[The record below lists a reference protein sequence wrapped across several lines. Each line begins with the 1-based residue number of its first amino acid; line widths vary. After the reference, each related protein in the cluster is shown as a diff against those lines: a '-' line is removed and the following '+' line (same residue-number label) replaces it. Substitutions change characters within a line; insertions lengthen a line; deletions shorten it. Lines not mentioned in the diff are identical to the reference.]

1 MASVSLYALAT
12 ILALLALHVAR
23 HRREPIHRH
32 FAGLVLSITAW
43 VLGIAGVESGL
54 YTDFW
59 GRITFA
65 AASLIP
71 ATFLSFSHVF
81 PAAGR
86 WPTPGIRRA
95 ALAAA
100 VALALLSLTTPLI
113 AYDISRS
120 TTGIARKSGHA
131 YPLFTLYFLV
141 CTSTAL
147 AVFIGKWL
155 AARGLARAQL
165 QYLGIGLLALIVGG
179 TTTNLLIPVL
189 TGRSQYSWLGPY
201 FTLPLVFLVAHSI
214 IRHRLMD
221 LRLAIHTGLAYALA
235 VGTVSAVLLVAGRVT
250 MAGWRHHT
258 LVVPL
263 DILVITGVALIVT
276 SRPVGPL
283 FTRLVDRYLYR
294 GTVDYAVAL
303 RDATHKLSR
312 LMSPPEFAVG
322 LHDILASTF
331 VPESIFIAVR
341 PLDGSALEQLGPD
354 PPNDA
359 LSSLSSAVTA
369 LLSDQPGSP
378 VLVLSAVDVERC
390 SDDCRALRAAGVELV
405 VPLGRRNQVLGG
417 VLLGPRRS
425 GDPYFSSD
433 LTFLGSLAELASIAL
448 ENALLYRHQLQM
460 LEYSDRLLES
470 LDSAVVAI
478 DGSGHLTSF
487 NPAARHLLGLPPRD
501 SRLTVDDVPAEVAWA
516 LALAAKQ
523 GWRLR
528 ETETNIDHPS
538 RGVVPV
544 ILSTAML
551 RDDPHRISG
560 ALAVVTDI
568 STVKALE
575 RNERRMQHLA
585 TMARFYAGLAHEIR
599 SPLASI
605 STFVAMLPDRFDDPE
620 YRDTATRLLPVEVA
634 RIVRLA
640 DRLRLMAPSEG
651 GQLRLVSLP
660 PLLAD
665 IVAIHAVSVEELG
678 VKLTLQ
684 CADQLPDILGD
695 PGQLVQL
702 FVNLLRNAIE
712 AMPNGGIVTIDAAC
726 ARSVVTSESL
736 VVRVIDEGA
745 GIEPATRTS
754 IFEPFFTT
762 KPSGTGLGLSICR
775 EIAEF
780 HGAALGL
787 IPRTDG
793 RGTIAQVVFPWPET
807 ALPGVDDVSKAV
819 KLVPSSKT
827 SHNIR

>member
-1 MASVSLYALAT
+1 MATASLYALAI

-23 HRREPIHRH
+23 HRRAPMHRH
-32 FAGLVLSITAW
+32 FVGLVLSITGW
-43 VLGIAGVESGL
+43 VLGIAGVESGF
-54 YTDFW
+54 YTEFW

-71 ATFLSFSHVF
+71 ATFLAFSHVF

-86 WPTPGIRRA
+86 WPTLGIRRA
-95 ALAAA
+95 AFAAA
-100 VALALLSLTTPLI
+100 ATLALLSLTTPFI

-120 TTGIARKSGHA
+120 TTGIARRSGLA
-131 YPLFTLYFLV
+131 YPLFTLYFLA

-147 AVFIGKWL
+147 AVFVGKWL

-165 QYLGIGLLALIVGG
+165 QYLGLGLLGLIVGG
-179 TTTNLLIPVL
+179 TTTNLLMPVV

-201 FTLPLVFLVAHSI
+201 FTLPLVLLVAHAI
-214 IRHRLMD
+214 IRYRLMD
-221 LRLAIHTGLAYALA
+221 LRLAIHKGLAYALA
-235 VGTVSAVLLVAGRVT
+235 VGAVSAALLVAGRAT
-250 MAGWRHHT
+250 LPGWRHQT
-258 LVVPL
+258 LVLPL
-263 DILVITGVALIVT
+263 DLLVIVGVALIVT

-283 FTRLVDRYLYR
+283 FTGLVDRYLYR
-294 GTVDYAVAL
+294 GKAEYAAVL

-312 LMSPPEFAVG
+312 LMSPPEFAAG
-322 LHDILASTF
+322 LHDILDSTF
-331 VPESIFIAVR
+331 VPESVLIAVR
-341 PLDGSALEQLGPD
+341 PLDGSALEQLGSD
-354 PPNDA
+354 LRSDA
-359 LSSLSSAVTA
+359 FPSAHSLALAA
-369 LLSDQPGSP
+369 LLADQPSSP
-378 VLVLSAVDVERC
+378 VLVLSAVDVETC
-390 SDDCRALRAAGVELV
+390 SADCRALRAAGVELV
-405 VPLGRRNQVLGG
+405 VPLGRRNQLLGA
-417 VLLGPRRS
+417 VLLGSRRS

-433 LTFLGSLAELASIAL
+433 LAFLASLAELASIAL
-448 ENALLYRHQLQM
+448 ENALLYRHQLHI

-478 DGSGHLTSF
+478 DASGHLTSF
-487 NPAARHLLGLPPRD
+487 NPAARHLLGLPPRG

-516 LALAAKQ
+516 LALAAKE
-523 GWRLR
+523 GWRSQGI
-528 ETETNIDHPS
+528 ETSIDHMS
-538 RGVVPV
+538 RGAVPV

-560 ALAVVTDI
+560 ALAVVTDL
-568 STVKALE
+568 SRVKALE
-575 RNERRMQHLA
+575 RNERRMEHLA

-605 STFVAMLPDRFDDPE
+605 SNFVAMLPDRFDDPE

-665 IVAIHAVSVEELG
+665 IVAIHALSVEELG

-684 CADQLPDILGD
+684 CPDQLPDILGD

-712 AMPNGGIVTIDAAC
+712 AMPNGGTVTIDAAW
-726 ARSVVTSESL
+726 ARSVATLESI
-736 VVRVIDEGA
+736 VVRVVDDGI
-745 GIEPATRTS
+745 GIEPAIRAS

-762 KPSGTGLGLSICR
+762 KPAGTGLGLSICR

-780 HGAALGL
+780 HGASLAL
-787 IPRTDG
+787 IPRTE
-793 RGTIAQVVFPWPET
+793 RIGTTAEVVFPPARTQVAE
-807 ALPGVDDVSKAV
+807 PQ
-819 KLVPSSKT
+819 SSM
-827 SHNIR
+827 H